1 MGTVKD
7 LLAVREEKAWKLY
20 GFALPT
26 QELAYLYCQ
35 DLLVKSGICAEDL
48 NLCRTCDKQIAGH
61 PPQTCSLVKEELNQ
75 FFSRKRAEFQ
85 ELYNN
90 QDLAFDKSPK
100 KMAIILR
107 KQL

>member
-20 GFALPT
+20 GFAIPT

-48 NLCRTCDKQIAGH
+48 NLCRKCDKKIARH
-61 PPQTCSLVKEELNQ
+61 PPKRTEELNQ
-75 FFSRKRAEFQ
+75 FFSRKRAEFLESYKNQ
-85 ELYNN
+85 E
-90 QDLAFDKSPK
+90 LAFDKSPK
-100 KMAIILR
+100 KMGNIL
-107 KQL
+107 KKKL